1 MSSLSLRFFISKIL
15 IFLTLLLII
24 VFKIFIRLGEL
35 TSGIPR
41 VVLKLILSH
50 CLAIGYVIK
59 HIVKKLSDKSKTF
72 AGKLL
77 RSAEQINV
85 LVKRSVHEAML
96 RVWEFIKITLRT
108 ITTTVNAVGKNTI
121 HITLLP
127 FRMLRILVIK
137 IRGMLLAIFQRKQ
150 IFNNKKIM
158 EEAEKPHIKRKHI
171 RLKYIRLT
179 LFVLSILIII
189 FGAGTYAFYDF
200 YIHLPKPQDIGKV
213 NFALTSHVY
222 DRNGK
227 LLFDFYKDQRRTP
240 VNLNELPSYV
250 AQATIAIEDKDFYN
264 HNGVSLISGIARA
277 FRETYLRNR
286 GLQGGSTITQQLVK
300 TALLSPERTLA
311 RKFKEIIIALE
322 TERLYSKDKILEMY
336 LNQVPYGGSV
346 YGIEEA
352 SRKFFGKSA
361 QELTLSEAA
370 LLAGLP
376 QAPSIYSPFTNI
388 SSATYRRNQVLQEMF
403 IQHYI
408 TIDEYEK
415 ARQES
420 VHIIEDSIP
429 IAAPHFVFYVRKYL
443 EKYLD
448 TNDLY
453 QGGYMIRTTL
463 DLEIQQKAE
472 EILNEEINNITH
484 LNVSNGAIL
493 VTNPS
498 TGEILAMVGS
508 VDFFDGV
515 SGEFNVTTALR
526 QPGSSIKPI
535 VYAYALQEGYT
546 AASTIDDIPTV
557 FQTGG
562 YESYRPV
569 NYDGRFHGR
578 VTLRNALANS
588 YNIPAVKVM
597 NKIGVPDFMEF
608 AKETGIETWEDPSNY
623 GLSLALGGGDVTMT
637 NMAQAYGV
645 LANNGKRTELSPIIT
660 LAGKGNVVLGLDE
673 ENTEQIIDPAYA
685 YIISDILSDNQARAA
700 AFGYNSQLEIKD
712 YKVAVK
718 TGTTDEKRDNWT
730 IGYTPDFLVVVWV
743 GNNDHTPMNP
753 YLTSGVTGAA
763 PIWNRMM
770 RYLLEEKG
778 MKQKKWYDQP
788 SNIVQKTCMGR
799 NELFVAGTE
808 NSVPCVLPPPRKDV
822 AGSTNTTN

>member
-1 MSSLSLRFFISKIL
+1 MSLRFFISKFL
-15 IFLTLLLII
+15 IFLSLLLLLI
-24 VFKIFIRLGEL
+24 FKFFIRLGEW
-35 TSGIPR
+35 TSMLPI
-41 VVLKLILSH
+41 VVSKFFFSH
-50 CLAIGYVIK
+50 IIAIGYVIK
-59 HIVKKLSDKSKTF
+59 HIFRVVWNLSGTLIDKFNRSVQELITTVYHFAEGASKRIKVLSDNLLRAIASKT
-72 AGKLL
+72 
-77 RSAEQINV
+77 
-85 LVKRSVHEAML
+85 
-96 RVWEFIKITLRT
+96 RT
-108 ITTTVNAVGKNTI
+108 VSGYII
-121 HITLLP
+121 
-127 FRMLRILVIK
+127 RILLFPVRILRNLNES
-137 IRGMLLAIFQRKQ
+137 IRENLSLVFQR
-150 IFNNKKIM
+150 IYSYRNAKILNDN
-158 EEAEKPHIKRKHI
+158 EKPHIKHKQI
-171 RLKYIRLT
+171 RLKYFRFT
-179 LFVLSILIII
+179 VFVLSILVII
-189 FGAGTYAFYDF
+189 FGTGTYAFYNF
-200 YIHLPKPQDIGKV
+200 YIRLPKPQDIGKV

-222 DRNGK
+222 DRNGR

-240 VNLNELPSYV
+240 IKLEELPPYV

-264 HNGVSLISGIARA
+264 HKGVSLISGIARA
-277 FRETYLRNR
+277 LRETYIRNR

-300 TALLSPERTLA
+300 TALLSPERTVT
-311 RKFKEIIIALE
+311 RKLKEIIIALE

-361 QELTLSEAA
+361 QDITLSEAA

-388 SSATYRRNQVLQEMF
+388 SSAKFRRNQVLQEMF
-403 IQHYI
+403 IQRFI
-408 TIDEYEK
+408 TIDEYDR
-415 ARQES
+415 ARKES
-420 VHIIEDSIP
+420 VQIIEDTIP
-429 IAAPHFVFYVRKYL
+429 IEAPHFVFYVRKYL

-463 DLEIQQKAE
+463 DLDIQQKAE
-472 EILNEEINNITH
+472 EILNEEITNITH

-508 VDFFDGV
+508 LDFFDGV

-546 AASTIDDIPTV
+546 AASTIDDTPTV

-597 NKIGVPDFMEF
+597 NNIGVPEFIEF
-608 AKETGIETWEDPSNY
+608 AKETGIETWEESSNY

-645 LANNGKRTELSPIIT
+645 LANEGKRTDLSPILT

-673 ENTEQIIDPAYA
+673 ENTEQVIDPAYA
-685 YIISDILSDNQARAA
+685 YIISDILADNQSRAA

-743 GNNDHTPMNP
+743 GNNDHTPMHP

-778 MKQKKWYDQP
+778 MKQKRWFDKP
-788 SNIVQKTCMGR
+788 TNIVQKTCLGR
-799 NELFVAGTE
+799 NELFVSGTE
-808 NSVPCVLPPPRKDV
+808 NSVPCVPPPSRKDI
-822 AGSTNTTN
+822 AGSTSTN